1 MAETENK
8 ETPQV
13 QPNNPNVAKPIP
25 AIAPKK
31 RKRRSKL
38 FSPLLWLTVIL
49 PTITAGAYFGLVAS
63 DQYVSESSF
72 VVRSPSNSAGTSGLG
87 VLFQG
92 LGGMSRAQDDTYTV
106 QEYMRSRTAL
116 DALTADKMPVRAYYE
131 GKGDVFSRFN
141 GFGLWD
147 SNEAF
152 YQYYRQKVNI
162 SFDAVSGIATLRVQ
176 SFDPK
181 ESNQINNALLKK
193 GEALINQLN
202 QRARSDTISFAQE
215 NVKQAE
221 ENVRETADK
230 LTTYRIENGI
240 FDLKEQSSAQ
250 LNLVSKLQDELIV
263 IQTQL
268 DQVRAITPDNPQIS
282 GLQTREK
289 SLRDEIKKQ
298 SDLIAGKGS
307 SSMASRAA
315 EYQRL
320 MLENELAEKQ
330 MAAAMTSLESAK
342 AEADRQQLYLE
353 VVALPNTPDMAQ
365 EPKRIY
371 NTLATFVIGLMLYGV
386 LSLLLASVREHKN

>member
-1 MAETENK
+1 MAEAENN
-8 ETPQV
+8 T
-13 QPNNPNVAKPIP
+13 VAKPVDIV
-25 AIAPKK
+25 AQSQQRIEKK
-31 RKRRSKL
+31 RKRRSRI

-49 PTITAGAYFGLVAS
+49 PTLVAGSYFGLMAS
-63 DQYVSESSF
+63 DQYISESSF
-72 VVRSPSNSAGTSGLG
+72 VVRSPSNSGGNMGGLG
-87 VLFQG
+87 ALFQG

-106 QEYMRSRTAL
+106 QEYIRSRTAL
-116 DALTADKMPVRAYYE
+116 DALIADKIPVRSYYE
-131 GKGDVFSRFN
+131 SKGDMFSRFN
-141 GFGLWD
+141 GLGLED
-147 SNEAF
+147 SHEAF
-152 YQYYRQKVNI
+152 YQYYRDRVI
-162 SFDAVSGIATLRVQ
+162 VSFDAVSGIATLRVH

-202 QRARSDTISFAQE
+202 NRARTDTISFAQE

-221 ENVRETADK
+221 EQVKAIADK
-230 LTTYRIENGI
+230 LMQYRTENGI

-250 LNLVSKLQDELIV
+250 LSLVAKLQDELIL

-268 DQVRAITPDNPQIS
+268 DQVRSITPDNPQIS
-282 GLQTREK
+282 GLVTREQ
-289 SLRDEIKKQ
+289 SLRDEIRRQ
-298 SDLIAGKGS
+298 TELIAGKNS
-307 SSMASRAA
+307 KSIASRAA

-320 MLENELAEKQ
+320 ILENELAEKQ
-330 MAAAMTSLESAK
+330 LAAAMTSLESAK

-353 VVALPNTPDMAQ
+353 VVAHPNTPDMAQ

>member
-8 ETPQV
+8 DTQIDV
-13 QPNNPNVAKPIP
+13 VTQAQQRIQ
-25 AIAPKK
+25 KK
-31 RKRRSKL
+31 RKRRSRL
-38 FSPLLWLTVIL
+38 FNPLLWLCVIL
-49 PTITAGAYFGLVAS
+49 PTLSASIYFGGIAS
-63 DQYVSESSF
+63 DQYISESSF
-72 VVRSPSNSAGTSGLG
+72 VVRSPSGSSSGMGGLG

-92 LGGMSRAQDDTYTV
+92 LGGMSRAQDDNYTV

-116 DALTADKMPVRAYYE
+116 DALIAEKMPVRSFYE
-131 GKGDVFSRFN
+131 QKGDVFSRFN
-141 GFGLWD
+141 GFGWEN
-147 SNEAF
+147 SHEAF
-152 YQYYRQKVNI
+152 YQYYRQKVGI
-162 SFDAVSGIATLRVQ
+162 SFDAVSGIATLRVRA
-176 SFDPK
+176 FDPK
-181 ESNQINNALLKK
+181 EANQINQALLQK
-193 GEALINQLN
+193 GETLINQLN
-202 QRARSDTISFAQE
+202 QRARSDTIAFAQE

-221 ENVRETADK
+221 EQVKQIADK
-230 LTTYRIENGI
+230 LMTYRIQHGI

-250 LNLVSKLQDELIV
+250 LSLVSKLQDELIV

-282 GLQTREK
+282 GLETREK
-289 SLRDEIKKQ
+289 SLRAEIKKQ
-298 SDLIAGKGS
+298 SDLIAGRNNA
-307 SSMASRAA
+307 SMASRAA

-353 VVALPNTPDMAQ
+353 VVAMPNVPDMAQ
-365 EPKRIY
+365 EPKRLY

>member
-1 MAETENK
+1 MAEAENNTATK
-8 ETPQV
+8 QIDI
-13 QPNNPNVAKPIP
+13 VAQSQQRIE
-25 AIAPKK
+25 KK
-31 RKRRSKL
+31 RKRRSRI

-49 PTITAGAYFGLVAS
+49 PTLIASSYFVFMAS
-63 DQYVSESSF
+63 DQFISESSF
-72 VVRSPSNSAGTSGLG
+72 VVRSPSNSGASASGLG
-87 VLFQG
+87 ALFQG

-116 DALTADKMPVRAYYE
+116 DALIADKIPVRSYYE
-131 GKGDVFSRFN
+131 SKGDMFSRFN
-141 GFGLWD
+141 GLGLED
-147 SNEAF
+147 SHEAF
-152 YQYYRQKVNI
+152 YQYYRDKVI
-162 SFDAVSGIATLRVQ
+162 VSFDAVSGITTLRVH

-202 QRARSDTISFAQE
+202 KRARTDTISFAQE

-221 ENVRETADK
+221 EQVKAIADK
-230 LTTYRIENGI
+230 LMQYRTENGI

-250 LNLVSKLQDELIV
+250 LSLVSKLQDELIL

-268 DQVRAITPDNPQIS
+268 DQVRAITPDNPQIF
-282 GLQTREK
+282 GLERREK
-289 SLRDEIKKQ
+289 SLRDEIEKQ
-298 SDLIAGKGS
+298 MELIAGKNS
-307 SSMASRAA
+307 QSIASRSA

-320 MLENELAEKQ
+320 MLENDLAEKQ

-353 VVALPNTPDMAQ
+353 VVAHPNISDMAQ
-365 EPKRIY
+365 EPKRLY

>member
-1 MAETENK
+1 MSKTENND
-8 ETPQV
+8 PQIDV
-13 QPNNPNVAKPIP
+13 VTQSQQRIE
-25 AIAPKK
+25 KK
-31 RKRRSKL
+31 RKRRNKI
-38 FSPLLWLTVIL
+38 FSPLLWLTVII
-49 PTITAGAYFGLVAS
+49 PTITAISYFGCVAS
-63 DQYVSESSF
+63 DQYISESSF
-72 VVRSPSNSAGTSGLG
+72 VVRSPSNPSSGVSGLG

-116 DALTADKMPVRAYYE
+116 DALTADNMPVRNYYE
-131 GKGDVFSRFN
+131 NKGDIFSRFN
-141 GFGLWD
+141 GFGWHD

-152 YQYYRQKVNI
+152 YQYYRKKI
-162 SFDAVSGIATLRVQ
+162 SINFDSVSGIATLRVL

-181 ESNQINNALLKK
+181 ESHQINQALLQK
-193 GEALINQLN
+193 GEMLINQLN

-221 ENVRETADK
+221 EHVKNTADK
-230 LTTYRIENGI
+230 LMVYRIENGI

-268 DQVRAITPDNPQIS
+268 DQVRAITPDNPQIA

-298 SDLIAGKGS
+298 SDLIAGRNRA
-307 SSMASRAA
+307 SMASRAA

-330 MAAAMTSLESAK
+330 MAAAMTSLESAR

-353 VVALPNTPDMAQ
+353 VVAKPNVPDMSQ
-365 EPKRIY
+365 EPKRLY

>member
-1 MAETENK
+1 MAEAENNTATK
-8 ETPQV
+8 PV
-13 QPNNPNVAKPIP
+13 DIVAQAQQRIE
-25 AIAPKK
+25 KK
-31 RKRRSKL
+31 RKRRSRI

-49 PTITAGAYFGLVAS
+49 PTLVAGSYFGLMAS
-63 DQYVSESSF
+63 DQYISESSF
-72 VVRSPSNSAGTSGLG
+72 VVRSPSNSGGNMGGLG
-87 VLFQG
+87 ALFQG

-116 DALTADKMPVRAYYE
+116 DALIADKMPVRSYYE
-131 GKGDVFSRFN
+131 SKGDMFSRFN
-141 GFGLWD
+141 GLGLEG
-147 SNEAF
+147 SHEAF
-152 YQYYRQKVNI
+152 YQYYRDRVVV
-162 SFDAVSGIATLRVQ
+162 SFDAVSGIATLRVR
-176 SFDPK
+176 SFDAK

-202 QRARSDTISFAQE
+202 SRARTDTISFAQE

-221 ENVRETADK
+221 EQVKTIADK
-230 LTTYRIENGI
+230 LMQYRTENGI

-250 LNLVSKLQDELIV
+250 LSLVAKLQDELIL

-282 GLQTREK
+282 GLVTREQ

-298 SDLIAGKGS
+298 TELIAGKDS
-307 SSMASRAA
+307 KSIASRAA

-320 MLENELAEKQ
+320 ILENELAEKQ
-330 MAAAMTSLESAK
+330 MAVAITSLESAK

-353 VVALPNTPDMAQ
+353 VVAHPNIPDMSQ
-365 EPKRIY
+365 EPKRVY